1 MKRYKYLLTL
11 ILIVLSWQ
19 GNAQRGDSVL
29 HITTENISRID
40 PDTGSWRFKAG
51 DNLQWAAKNIDGAGW
66 VKASPV
72 MHSVKDFKKIG
83 FKGMGWF
90 RLYID
95 IDSSLVAKPLVL
107 DLISNGAAEI
117 YIDGKVISKIGTLKN
132 GDGSTYQKP
141 FFPSV
146 FVLNDT
152 GVHVIAVRYENIYY
166 ESLVKGWSGN
176 NAGFNVSLFQY
187 QAYFEAR
194 KENILFQ
201 SLFLL
206 ISAGIF
212 LALFLSHLVMYFFHK
227 QYPANLIFSLFNLGL
242 GVFFLVSYVAGFIE
256 VADTKKGLLPI
267 FVLAPAVSFL
277 VLNVLVN
284 RLFIRSRVR
293 IIISVFFLTA
303 VVICTFTAYRI
314 SILLLFVY
322 LAYTLLEAA
331 IVVIIALKRSV
342 PGAKTL
348 SVGILATFLL
358 FAIIAIGSTAGKLS
372 FEGYLGLVFII
383 LSMLTIFSLPLS
395 MSAYLAW
402 SFARV
407 NKDLA
412 VQLEKVEALS
422 QKTLEQEQEKQR
434 ILESQKDDLEQQVAA
449 RTMEL
454 TQQKEALATEK
465 KKSDDLLLNILP
477 AEVAEELKET
487 GTTKAQH
494 FDHVTVLFT
503 DFVNFTQISEQ
514 LSPEELVQELHECF
528 RAFDDIMERN
538 GLEKIK
544 TIGDAYLAVSGMPV
558 ANERHA
564 YNAVKA
570 GLEIVDFILNRS
582 SDKRSFEVRVG
593 INSGELVAGIVG
605 VKKFAYDIW
614 GDTVN
619 MASRMES
626 NSEPGKVNV
635 SENTH
640 ELILND
646 FTFTYRGKINAKN
659 KGEVDMYF
667 VDEMIIH
674 SI

>member
-1 MKRYKYLLTL
+1 MKRYQYLLTL
-11 ILIVLSWQ
+11 ILIALFWQ
-19 GNAQRGDSVL
+19 SSARQADSVL
-29 HITTENISRID
+29 HITAANIHLID

-51 DNLQWAAKNIDGAGW
+51 DNLQWAAKNIDGSDW
-66 VKASPV
+66 VAASPV
-72 MHSVKDFKKIG
+72 IHSIKECNRIG
-83 FKGMGWF
+83 FKGRGWF

-95 IDSSLVAKPLVL
+95 VDSNLVTKPIIL
-107 DLISNGAAEI
+107 DLISKGAAEI
-117 YIDGKVISKIGTLKN
+117 YIDGKLIHKIGTLKN
-132 GDGSTYQKP
+132 SEESIYQKT

-146 FVLNDT
+146 FVLNDI

-166 ESLVKGWSGN
+166 ENLLKGWSGN
-176 NAGFNVSLFQY
+176 NAGFNIAIYQY
-187 QAYFEAR
+187 HAYFEAR

-201 SLFLL
+201 SLFFL

-212 LALFLSHLVMYFFHK
+212 LALFLSHLVMYFFHR
-227 QYPANLIFSLFNLGL
+227 QYSANLIFSLFNLGL
-242 GVFFLVSYVAGFIE
+242 GVFFLVSYVAGFVE

-267 FVLAPAVSFL
+267 FVLSPAVSFL
-277 VLNVLVN
+277 ALNVLVN
-284 RLFIRSRVR
+284 RLFIRSRIRV
-293 IIISVFFLTA
+293 IISVLFFTTVAICIFIEYRIAVFLTF
-303 VVICTFTAYRI
+303 I
-314 SILLLFVY
+314 Y

-331 IVVIIALKRSV
+331 IVVVIALKRRI

-358 FAIIAIGSTAGKLS
+358 FAIIAIGGIGGKLS
-372 FEGYLGLVFII
+372 FEGDLGLVFLI
-383 LSMLTIFSLPLS
+383 LGMLTIFSLPLS

-412 VQLEKVEALS
+412 VQLEKVGALS

-434 ILESQKDDLEQQVAA
+434 ILESQKDDLEHQVAA

-494 FDHVTVLFT
+494 FDHVSVLFT

-514 LSPEELVQELHECF
+514 LSPEQLVQELHECF

-544 TIGDAYLAVSGMPV
+544 TIGDAYLAVSGMPA

-570 GLEIVDFILNRS
+570 GLEIIDFIKSRS
-582 SDKRSFEVRVG
+582 SDKHSFEVRVG

-626 NSEPGKVNV
+626 NSESGRVNI

-640 ELILND
+640 ALVLND

-659 KGEVDMYF
+659 KGAVDMYF
-667 VDEMIIH
+667 VEAPLK
-674 SI
+674 SFA